1 MPEPEPMSIQ
11 TVRETLHLL
20 GYLNARY
27 GRPERAAGYFEL
39 MSVVDAMNADS
50 WRTLAT
56 IQLALGKN
64 TEAAT
69 SAAKAV
75 ELGIPPQSRALC
87 HLVRAIALQRTGN
100 TTAAAAES
108 SEFLAHR
115 GAENQ
120 ENPESA

>member
-1 MPEPEPMSIQ
+1 MSMPEADAMPIQ

-64 TEAAT
+64 TEAAA
-69 SAAKAV
+69 SAAKAL
-75 ELGIPPQSRALC
+75 ELGIPPESGALC
-87 HLVRAIALQRTGN
+87 HLVRALALHRTGDS
-100 TTAAAAES
+100 AASAAES
-108 SEFLAHR
+108 AKFLASR
-115 GAENQ
+115 AQ
-120 ENPESA
+120 ETPA